1 MYARNSKVNFVKT
14 TWLQTVHKTVTSLE
28 PVAKNKKFGQHDSLA
43 YANQR
48 GVHAEFDLYRTYA
61 LFYGKWV

>member
-1 MYARNSKVNFVKT
+1 MYARSSKIKFVKT
-14 TWLQTVHKTVTSLE
+14 IWLQTVHKNSYQ
-28 PVAKNKKFGQHDSLA
+28 PVVKNKKFGQHAILA

-48 GVHAEFDLYRTYA
+48 GVHAEFDLHRTNA